1 MTDQRGGAA
10 AAAAVAASSSSAAA
24 ASSSG
29 AGHPPQPSS
38 SSTPPSQAA
47 ASTEPSIPSKPEVP
61 WAFIDCSTDTLV
73 ILIAHMLDLLCQHN
87 DQVVLTPDALTRFHS
102 RASPG
107 ISVVEYLRRI
117 VKYTNLEKI
126 PLLSLLAYID
136 LTCQNLPTFTLSSLT
151 VHRFLIAGVT
161 AGSKAQCDVFCTNSH
176 YAKVGG
182 IKVGELNALERE
194 FLRVTG
200 WALCCNADL
209 LQRYYSSLIRS
220 HGGYTQAP
228 EPEVSPFLPFP
239 NSVDKLAEAA
249 ESAPD
254 TPVEDDA
261 LIEQDEQDEE
271 EEEDATA
278 GLDDDEGEPVAD
290 DASHAFPGGT
300 RGDNPGHPTST
311 NVMVLDSPSQPAPQ
325 HPAEG
330 MEVDSPTV
338 RPSSSSVPPPP
349 TGRAPPDGAHSS
361 EHHAAADTHH
371 RNTLK
376 SFVGGIFRR
385 REDSSSGSASASGHS
400 SDKQSA
406 HSSVRGRPLSTAPDP
421 QRLSAP
427 NAVPAPT
434 EQAKAV
440 TPRVRTRD
448 ERSVESLRTR
458 VGAAALTSP
467 RISVDD
473 GKRRTRVE

>member
-10 AAAAVAASSSSAAA
+10 AAASSSSSGSTS
-24 ASSSG
+24 ASSGG
-29 AGHPPQPSS
+29 AGQAARPPSS
-38 SSTPPSQAA
+38 ATPPPPPSQAS
-47 ASTEPSIPSKPEVP
+47 ASTDPSTPSKPEVP
-61 WAFIDCSTDTLV
+61 WAFIDCPTDTLV

-254 TPVEDDA
+254 TPVEDGA
-261 LIEQDEQDEE
+261 LIEQDEPAEE
-271 EEEDATA
+271 EEHSA
-278 GLDDDEGEPVAD
+278 GLDADGGEAVTDDVN
-290 DASHAFPGGT
+290 HAVPGGI
-300 RGDNPGHPTST
+300 GGGNPGHGT
-311 NVMVLDSPSQPAPQ
+311 NVMVLDSPSQPAAQ
-325 HPAEG
+325 QPAES

-338 RPSSSSVPPPP
+338 RPSSSSGPPPP
-349 TGRAPPDGAHSS
+349 AATGPAPDGVHSP
-361 EHHAAADTHH
+361 EAQHADHHH
-371 RNTLK
+371 RGTLK

-400 SDKQSA
+400 SDKQAA
-406 HSSVRGRPLSTAPDP
+406 HSDIRGRPLSTAPDP
-421 QRLSAP
+421 QRLS
-427 NAVPAPT
+427 VPAPT
-434 EQAKAV
+434 GQPKPV